1 MKHTDNLVNRQFGV
15 PQFVSLLNNAEKQN
29 RERYEEALYS
39 VYFGDDEEMAFK
51 KAVSCF
57 GGKYPLIAFLFFI
70 KDRDRFC
77 FLYLYIFFVNI
88 KCEVLNVFVKG
99 V

>member
-39 VYFGDDEEMAFK
+39 VYLVMMK
-51 KAVSCF
+51 KWHLRKPSV
-57 GGKYPLIAFLFFI
+57 
-70 KDRDRFC
+70 
-77 FLYLYIFFVNI
+77 
-88 KCEVLNVFVKG
+88 VLAESTL
-99 V
+99 